1 MSRKPS
7 FSGRCI
13 KLHEA
18 KRSSYMGHTFPERQV
33 RSMVFASTF
42 ISFVY
47 SGTKQCMHFRLYKSR
62 LPIEICSHV
71 YV

>member
-1 MSRKPS
+1 
-7 FSGRCI
+7 
-13 KLHEA
+13 
-18 KRSSYMGHTFPERQV
+18 MGHTFPERQV